1 MNIVIRNKR
10 IENLNKLIEFLVS
23 HPEGKYKISLAATDT
38 PLEAIKKRYYAMVD
52 ELAKHAGY
60 RSRKDRDLFKEQIK
74 KELGDESIK
83 EMTEIDQVSIKI
95 EELHQLAL
103 SHYSYFFIQ
112 IN

>member
-10 IENLNKLIEFLVS
+10 IENLNKVIEFLVS
-23 HPEGKYKISLAATDT
+23 HPEGQYKITIVAHNS
-38 PLEAIKKRYYAMVD
+38 PLEAIKKRYFAMVD

-83 EMTEIDQVSIKI
+83 EMTDIDQVSIKI

-103 SHYSYFFIQ
+103 SHYSYFFI
-112 IN
+112 

>member
-10 IENLNKLIEFLVS
+10 IENLNKLIEFLLS
-23 HPEGKYKISLAATDT
+23 HPDGQYKIAIAVHDSQ
-38 PLEAIKKRYYAMVD
+38 LEAIKKRYFAMVD

-103 SHYSYFFIQ
+103 NHYSYFFIQ